1 MLRHRHELVS
11 SAGSKE
17 NYKLA
22 KSKRNLHQGDKEQKR
37 TTNRLTKSKR
47 DYKHSYLTDTSWSA
61 EPGLIGGKFREL

>member
-47 DYKHSYLTDTSWSA
+47 DLQTLLPH
-61 EPGLIGGKFREL
+61 RHELVI